1 MNPRL
6 SQDDLRR
13 IVAFR
18 QDLHSHPELG
28 YMETRTSGK
37 VAEELTRLGIEH
49 RTGLAGGTGI
59 LAYLPATS
67 NPAQAETVALRADM
81 DALPIEE
88 KTGLPYASGTK
99 GVMHACGHDGHTS
112 MLLGTATVL
121 SQLAERPFNILLL
134 FQPAEEGGAGGMK
147 MCEDGVLDGKV
158 LGKPADRIFGLHGH
172 PYTTVGQVSTRV
184 GPMMA
189 SADSFT
195 AYVHG
200 KGGHAAMP
208 HSTIDPIVIAS
219 QIVTAWQTIVSRTVN
234 PLDQAVVTVGQFHAG
249 VAHNVIPDS
258 VMLEGTVR
266 ALREETRSSLISKVI
281 GIGEGIA
288 SVHGATFDIEWM
300 QGYPVTANDAEAE
313 RRFRTALG
321 GGFSGEVLPDP
332 VVPVM
337 GAEDFSFYGAK
348 TKACFYWLGLSPSK
362 DYSYPNLHA
371 PEFNFNDDAIPYGVE
386 AMCRLALAS

>member
-6 SQDDLRR
+6 SQDDLQR

-18 QDLHSHPELG
+18 HDLHAHPELG
-28 YMETRTSGK
+28 YKETRTSAK
-37 VAEELTRLGIEH
+37 VAEELTRLGIQH

-59 LAYLPATS
+59 LAYLPATA
-67 NPAQAETVALRADM
+67 NPDQAETIALRADM

-121 SQLAERPFNILLL
+121 SQLPERPFNILLI

-158 LGKPADRIFGLHGH
+158 LGKPANRIFGLHGH
-172 PYTTVGQVSTRV
+172 PYTTVGQVSTCV
-184 GPMMA
+184 GAMMA

-219 QIVTAWQTIVSRTVN
+219 QIVGAWQTIVSRTVS
-234 PLDQAVVTVGQFHAG
+234 PMDAGVVTVGQFHAG

-266 ALREETRSSLISKVI
+266 ALKEETRSSMIAKVMTI
-281 GIGEGIA
+281 AEGIA
-288 SVHGATFDIEWM
+288 AVHGATLEIEWM
-300 QGYPVTANDAEAE
+300 QGYPVTRNDAQAE
-313 RRFRTALG
+313 SRWRTALTT
-321 GGFSGEVLPDP
+321 GFSGEVLPDP

-362 DYSYPNLHA
+362 DHTYPNLHA
-371 PEFNFNDDAIPYGVE
+371 PEFNFNDAAIPYGVE